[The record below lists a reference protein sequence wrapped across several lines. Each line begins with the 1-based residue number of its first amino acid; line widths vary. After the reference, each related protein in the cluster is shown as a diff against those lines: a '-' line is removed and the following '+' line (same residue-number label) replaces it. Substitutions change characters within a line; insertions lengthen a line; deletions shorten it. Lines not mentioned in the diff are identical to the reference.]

1 MYIEFYGLDA
11 LPFELSPD
19 PKYLMMTARH
29 REALANLQYGISARK
44 SLTLMTGE
52 AGTGKTTLVNA
63 ALASPACRD
72 ARIVQLSNSMLTRE
86 EFIEFLA
93 RAFHLSPEAAQSKT
107 TLLAELEEE
116 LLKRRAAGITTALV
130 IDEAQ
135 CLEREL
141 LEEIR
146 MLSNIETPSEKL
158 LPLVLVGQPEFAER
172 LNLPSLR
179 QLKQRVALRCELGT
193 LSEQETA
200 LYISGRVRIA
210 GGEASIMF
218 TREAIEEVHRLSGGI
233 PRTISVICDNAL
245 VNGFAL
251 GIKPVHADLVR
262 EVGADFDLDKRA
274 AMTAPQ
280 ASAPPA
286 APQSIR
292 VAGDLRPAVL
302 PQRLPTP
309 VAHVAPDR
317 PSLQPAPATV
327 ASEDADRPLFGSF
340 KKKRRFSFF

>member
-1 MYIEFYGLDA
+1 MYTDYYGLNE

-19 PKYLMMTARH
+19 PKYLLMTSRH
-29 REALANLQYGISARK
+29 REALANLQYGITARK
-44 SLTLMTGE
+44 SLTLLTGE
-52 AGTGKTTLVNA
+52 AGTGKTTIVNA
-63 ALASPACRD
+63 ALGSPACRD
-72 ARIVQLSNSMLTRE
+72 ARIVHLSNSMLNRD

-93 RAFHLSPEAAQSKT
+93 RSFRLSPEAARSKA

-116 LLKRRAAGITTALV
+116 LRERRAAGITTALV

-179 QLKQRVALRCELGT
+179 QLKQRVALRCDLGT
-193 LSEQETA
+193 LSAAETA
-200 LYISGRVRIA
+200 AYIAGRIRIA

-218 TREAIEEVHRLSGGI
+218 TRDAIDEVHRGSSGI

-245 VNGFAL
+245 VSGFAS
-251 GIKPVHADLVR
+251 GTKPIGADVIR
-262 EVGADFDLDKRA
+262 DVCADFDLDRSA
-274 AMTAPQ
+274 AATAPRAKPVAEPPHPVVARPAPEAAPAQTAAAAQ
-280 ASAPPA
+280 ASGSADDPMF
-286 APQSIR
+286 
-292 VAGDLRPAVL
+292 
-302 PQRLPTP
+302 
-309 VAHVAPDR
+309 
-317 PSLQPAPATV
+317 
-327 ASEDADRPLFGSF
+327 ASFGT
-340 KKKRRFSFF
+340 KKRRFSFF

>member
-1 MYIEFYGLDA
+1 MYIDFYGLDA

-19 PKYLMMTARH
+19 PKYLMMTTRH

-72 ARIVQLSNSMLTRE
+72 ARIVHLTNSMLTRE

-107 TLLAELEEE
+107 TLLAELEDE

-193 LSEQETA
+193 LSAEETA
-200 LYISGRVRIA
+200 LYIAGRVRIA
-210 GGEASIMF
+210 GGQASIMF

-245 VNGFAL
+245 VSGFAL

-262 EVGADFDLDKRA
+262 EVGADFDLGRQA
-274 AMTAPQ
+274 PLAVPVASPPSGVPHSMPGAVAHIAPQ
-280 ASAPPA
+280 GPPPQPTPA
-286 APQSIR
+286 A
-292 VAGDLRPAVL
+292 
-302 PQRLPTP
+302 
-309 VAHVAPDR
+309 
-317 PSLQPAPATV
+317 V
-327 ASEDADRPLFGSF
+327 ASDDSDRPLFDSF

>member
-1 MYIEFYGLDA
+1 MYTDFYGLSA

-19 PKYLMMTARH
+19 PKYLMMTPRH

-63 ALASPACRD
+63 ALASPPCRD
-72 ARIVQLSNSMLTRE
+72 AHIVQLSNSMLSRD
-86 EFIEFLA
+86 EFLEFLA
-93 RAFHLSPEAAQSKT
+93 RSFQLSLEAAQSKT
-107 TLLAELEEE
+107 VLLAELERE
-116 LLKRRAAGITTALV
+116 LLNRRAAGITTALV

-179 QLKQRVALRCELGT
+179 QLKQRVALRCALGT
-193 LSEQETA
+193 LTAAETA
-200 LYISGRVRIA
+200 AYIAGRVRIA

-218 TREAIEEVHRLSGGI
+218 TREAIEEVHRGSGGI

-245 VNGFAL
+245 VSGFAV
-251 GIKPVHADLVR
+251 GIKPITADVIR
-262 EVGADFDLDKRA
+262 EVCADFDLNKRA
-274 AMTAPQ
+274 AIHPP
-280 ASAPPA
+280 APP
-286 APQSIR
+286 P
-292 VAGDLRPAVL
+292 PAVVKG
-302 PQRLPTP
+302 P
-309 VAHVAPDR
+309 VAPTASPVVHQGPAT
-317 PSLQPAPATV
+317 QPEPATV
-327 ASEDADRPLFGSF
+327 PDDGTNSGLFGSYT
-340 KKKRRFSFF
+340 KKRRFSFF

>member
-1 MYIEFYGLDA
+1 MYTDFYGLSE

-19 PKYLMMTARH
+19 PKYLMMTSRH

-63 ALASPACRD
+63 ALASPPCRD
-72 ARIVQLSNSMLTRE
+72 ARIVHLSNSMLTRE

-93 RAFHLSPEAAQSKT
+93 RSFQLSPEAAHSKA
-107 TLLAELEEE
+107 TLLRELEDE
-116 LLKRRAAGITTALV
+116 LLRRRSAGVTTALV

-193 LSEQETA
+193 LSAVETA
-200 LYISGRVRIA
+200 AYIAGRVRIA

-218 TREAIEEVHRLSGGI
+218 TREAIEEIHRGSGGI

-245 VNGFAL
+245 VNGFAV
-251 GIKPVHADLVR
+251 GIKPITADVIREVCADFDLNHRAAEQPMVPAAAVPAHGPAARVPAGGAVKNAPVHADTAR
-262 EVGADFDLDKRA
+262 DK
-274 AMTAPQ
+274 
-280 ASAPPA
+280 A
-286 APQSIR
+286 APM
-292 VAGDLRPAVL
+292 
-302 PQRLPTP
+302 
-309 VAHVAPDR
+309 
-317 PSLQPAPATV
+317 
-327 ASEDADRPLFGSF
+327 FGSF
-340 KKKRRFSFF
+340 GKKRRFSFF

>member
-1 MYIEFYGLDA
+1 MYTEFYGLDA

-19 PKYLMMTARH
+19 PKYLMMTPRH

-63 ALASPACRD
+63 ALASQACRD
-72 ARIVQLSNSMLTRE
+72 ARIVHLSNSMLTRE
-86 EFIEFLA
+86 EFVEFLA
-93 RAFHLSPEAAQSKT
+93 HAFRLSPEAASSKT
-107 TLLAELEEE
+107 RLLTELEDE
-116 LLKRRAAGITTALV
+116 LMARRSAGITTALV

-193 LSEQETA
+193 LSAEETA
-200 LYISGRVRIA
+200 AYIAGRVRIA
-210 GGEASIMF
+210 GGEASIIF
-218 TREAIEEVHRLSGGI
+218 TRDAVAEIHRGSGGI

-245 VNGFAL
+245 VNAFAL
-251 GIKPVHADLVR
+251 GIKPITADIIRDVC
-262 EVGADFDLDKRA
+262 ADFDLGRPVA
-274 AMTAPQ
+274 VA
-280 ASAPPA
+280 A
-286 APQSIR
+286 APKVSPDA
-292 VAGDLRPAVL
+292 VPVDAERP
-302 PQRLPTP
+302 T
-309 VAHVAPDR
+309 
-317 PSLQPAPATV
+317 TV
-327 ASEDADRPLFGSF
+327 ADGGIDQSASVGAQAAVAADTASNRTLFGTHT
-340 KKKRRFSFF
+340 KKRRFSFF

>member
-1 MYIEFYGLDA
+1 MYTEYYGLDA

-44 SLTLMTGE
+44 SLTVMTGE

-63 ALASPACRD
+63 ALASTPCRD
-72 ARIVQLSNSMLTRE
+72 ARIVHLSNSTLTRE
-86 EFIEFLA
+86 EFVEFLA
-93 RAFHLSPEAAQSKT
+93 RSFHLSAQAAQSKA

-116 LLKRRAAGITTALV
+116 LLSRRRDGITTALV

-179 QLKQRVALRCELGT
+179 QLKQRIALRCELGT
-193 LSEQETA
+193 LSDEETA
-200 LYISGRVRIA
+200 AYIAGRVRIA
-210 GGEASIMF
+210 GGESSIMF
-218 TREAIEEVHRLSGGI
+218 TRDAIEEVHRLSRGI

-245 VNGFAL
+245 VSGFAL
-251 GIKPVHADLVR
+251 GVKPVTADIVH
-262 EVGADFDLDKRA
+262 EVGADFDLHRR
-274 AMTAPQ
+274 PVL
-280 ASAPPA
+280 SAPAASPA
-286 APQSIR
+286 PLEAHSTSAATALRHSAASRPSQSSAPVEPQE
-292 VAGDLRPAVL
+292 AVHQ
-302 PQRLPTP
+302 PEQ
-309 VAHVAPDR
+309 APD
-317 PSLQPAPATV
+317 SGDGTATT
-327 ASEDADRPLFGSF
+327 LFGSF
-340 KKKRRFSFF
+340 RKKRRFSFF